1 MEEED
6 RVRRRVLE
14 VVLAWAPGPVQSSSP
29 IARLVEDL
37 GYDSL
42 ALMEL
47 AVVLEH
53 EIVGWR
59 MPEAG
64 VADVETVDDV
74 VELALAAMR
83 P

>member
-1 MEEED
+1 MVEEQL
-6 RVRRRVLE
+6 RRRVLDL
-14 VVLAWAPGPVQSSSP
+14 VLAWAPGPVQRSGP
-29 IARLVEDL
+29 VARLVEDL

-53 EIVGWR
+53 EIAGWR
-59 MPEAG
+59 LPESG
-64 VADVETVDDV
+64 VADVVTVDDV
-74 VELALAAMR
+74 VALALAGMR

>member
-1 MEEED
+1 MEEE

-14 VVLAWAPGPVQSSSP
+14 VVLAWAPGPVRSSST
-29 IARLVEDL
+29 IARLVDDL

-53 EIVGWR
+53 EIAGWR
-59 MPEAG
+59 MPASG

-74 VELALAAMR
+74 VALALAGMR
-83 P
+83 S

>member
-1 MEEED
+1 MEEE
-6 RVRRRVLE
+6 RLRRRVLDL
-14 VVLAWAPGPVQSSSP
+14 VLAWAPGPVQSSSP
-29 IARLVEDL
+29 VARLVEDL

-47 AVVLEH
+47 AIVLEH
-53 EIVGWR
+53 EIAGWR

-74 VELALAAMR
+74 VALALAGVRA
-83 P
+83 